1 MAARARSGVGLT
13 EPTVARLVGER
24 LRAAGVRYVTGHPG
38 GEVVD
43 LIEGFRQAG
52 LEFVLTR
59 HETSAG
65 FMAEVMASAS
75 GIPGVCIATLGPGA
89 TNLVTGVAQAYL
101 DRAPLIAFTGQLP
114 TDRLETTTHQK
125 LDLRALFAPVTKWQA
140 RLVPSNAA
148 DVIDR
153 ALRESLRPRRGPVYI
168 EVPSNVPRQAAAG
181 AHREQLDALRQTVAP
196 SRNVSLGEND
206 ASAAVDRIAA
216 GRAAQLLRDSMR
228 PVILVGMDANDDG
241 TAGALRILAEEWGV
255 PVMVSPK
262 AKGVFRED
270 HPLFLGTI
278 EMLGTARLYEYIDG
292 SDLVLMI
299 GFDPVEFDRDWAATA
314 NVIHLGP
321 LPNDDRIYHSAAEI
335 VGPVREGIDVL
346 RSLAGKPAPK
356 RASKEVRVFRESF
369 RAFVTPKR
377 DRLTSQQVLA
387 ELRAALPEDAL
398 VTCDVGYNKAVT
410 GQCLPMY
417 QPKTFF
423 MSNGL
428 SSMGYGLAAALGLKL
443 LHRDREVAC
452 VLGDGGFA
460 MLMAELETAVR
471 EKLGVTVIVFAD
483 DALSQIKANQERKGY
498 PVTGTTFGGV
508 DYIALAK
515 GFGITGHDVTTVA
528 ECRQALRER
537 STDEPTLIAARVDP
551 SAYQLG

>member
-1 MAARARSGVGLT
+1 VAPAARSGRDLT
-13 EPTVARLVGER
+13 ELTVARLIGER

-43 LIEGFRQAG
+43 LIEGFREAG

-59 HETSAG
+59 HETAAA
-65 FMAEVMASAS
+65 FMAEAMASAS
-75 GIPGVCIATLGPGA
+75 GIPGVCVATLGPGA

-114 TDRLETTTHQK
+114 ADRFEITTHQK
-125 LDLRALFAPVTKWQA
+125 LDLRALFAPITKWQG
-140 RLVPSNAA
+140 RLTAHNAE

-153 ALRESLRPRRGPVYI
+153 ALRETIRPRRGPVYI
-168 EVPSNVPRQAAAG
+168 EVPSDVPRQLTE
-181 AHREQLDALRQTVAP
+181 RRTDPQVRYVPPRTPET
-196 SRNVSLGEND
+196 
-206 ASAAVDRIAA
+206 SAVVDRDHTR
-216 GRAAQLLRDSMR
+216 RAAYLLCRANR
-228 PVILVGMDANDDG
+228 PVMLVGMDANDES
-241 TAGALRILAEEWGV
+241 AAPALRHFAEEWKI
-255 PVMVSPK
+255 PVLVSPK
-262 AKGVFRED
+262 AKGAFRED

-278 EMLGTARLYEYIDG
+278 EMLGTAKLYEYIDG

-299 GFDPVEFDRDWAATA
+299 GFDPVEFDRDWTA
-314 NVIHLGP
+314 KSDVIHIGP
-321 LPNDDRIYHSAAEI
+321 LPNDDRYYNSAAEL
-335 VGPVREGIDVL
+335 VGPVSESISSL
-346 RSLAGKPAPK
+346 RSLAGGPEAT
-356 RASKEVRVFRESF
+356 RAEDDVRSFRESF
-369 RAFVTPKR
+369 RAFVAPKR
-377 DRLTSQQVLA
+377 DGLTSQQVLA

-443 LHRDREVAC
+443 LHREREVAC

-471 EKLGVTVIVFAD
+471 QKLGVTVIVLAD
-483 DALSQIKANQERKGY
+483 DALSQIKAAQERKGY
-498 PVTGTTFGGV
+498 PVTGTTFGAL
-508 DYIALAK
+508 DYVALAK
-515 GFGITGHDVTTVA
+515 GFGITGREARTVA
-528 ECRQALRER
+528 EVRDALRAR
-537 STDEPTLIAARVDP
+537 SSDMPTLIAAHVDP